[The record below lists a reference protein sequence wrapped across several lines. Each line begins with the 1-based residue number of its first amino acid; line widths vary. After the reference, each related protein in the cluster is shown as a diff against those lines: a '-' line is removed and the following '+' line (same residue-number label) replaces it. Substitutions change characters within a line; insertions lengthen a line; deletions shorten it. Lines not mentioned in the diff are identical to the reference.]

1 MLLPAPPFDQVAMIY
16 LAFIFALAL
25 ACVAGME
32 FVSLMTLETR
42 NRQLK
47 RRVDQLQR
55 ENARLTESL
64 KSAEATVEQMRSEE
78 DEEAWPEMIDDDSVR
93 W

>member
-1 MLLPAPPFDQVAMIY
+1 MIY

-32 FVSLMTLETR
+32 FVCLMTMETS

-47 RRVDQLQR
+47 RRVSELERQNSALNEKLQGLEPLLEEQL
-55 ENARLTESL
+55 
-64 KSAEATVEQMRSEE
+64 EA
-78 DEEAWPEMIDDDSVR
+78 DEEMWPELIDDHSA
-93 W
+93 

>member
-1 MLLPAPPFDQVAMIY
+1 MVY

-32 FVSLMTLETR
+32 FISLMTLEAK
-42 NRQLK
+42 NRQLQ
-47 RRVDQLQR
+47 RRLAELER
-55 ENARLTESL
+55 ENARLAESL
-64 KSAEATVEQMRSEE
+64 RSAEAVIEQHEQLEEE
-78 DEEAWPEMIDDDSVR
+78 DWPELIDDDSAR

>member
-1 MLLPAPPFDQVAMIY
+1 MIY

-25 ACVAGME
+25 ACIAGME

-47 RRVDQLQR
+47 RRVDELER
-55 ENARLTESL
+55 ENARIAESL
-64 KSAEATVEQMRSEE
+64 RNAEALVEQQQDEE
-78 DEEAWPEMIDDDSVR
+78 DEEVWPEMIDDDSVR

>member
-1 MLLPAPPFDQVAMIY
+1 MIY

-25 ACVAGME
+25 ACIAGME
-32 FVSLMTLETR
+32 FVSLMALETK

-47 RRVDQLQR
+47 RRIDELER
-55 ENARLTESL
+55 ENARIAESL
-64 KSAEATVEQMRSEE
+64 RNAEALIEQQQDED

>member
-1 MLLPAPPFDQVAMIY
+1 MVY

-32 FVSLMTLETR
+32 FISLMTLEAK
-42 NRQLK
+42 NRQLQ
-47 RRVDQLQR
+47 RRLTELER

-64 KSAEATVEQMRSEE
+64 RSAEEVIEQQEQLE
-78 DEEAWPEMIDDDSVR
+78 EEAWPELIDDDSAR

>member
-1 MLLPAPPFDQVAMIY
+1 MIY

-32 FVSLMTLETR
+32 FVCLMTIETR

-47 RRVDQLQR
+47 RRISELERQ
-55 ENARLTESL
+55 NSSLTEKLQSVESL
-64 KSAEATVEQMRSEE
+64 LEHHLEE
-78 DEEAWPEMIDDDSVR
+78 DEELWPELIDDNSA
-93 W
+93 

>member
-1 MLLPAPPFDQVAMIY
+1 MVY

-32 FVSLMTLETR
+32 FIYLMGLETK

-47 RRVDQLQR
+47 RRIAQLER
-55 ENARLTESL
+55 DNARIKERSRE
-64 KSAEATVEQMRSEE
+64 AEEQLEQQRKE
-78 DEEAWPEMIDDDSVR
+78 DEESWPELIDDNSLL
-93 W
+93 

>member
-1 MLLPAPPFDQVAMIY
+1 MIY
-16 LAFIFALAL
+16 LAFVFALAL
-25 ACVAGME
+25 ACLAGME
-32 FVSLMTLETR
+32 FITLMALETK

-47 RRVDQLQR
+47 RRVEVLER
-55 ENARLTESL
+55 EKAALSESL
-64 KSAEATVEQMRSEE
+64 RGAEATIEQQRGRE

>member
-1 MLLPAPPFDQVAMIY
+1 MIY

-32 FVSLMTLETR
+32 FVCLMTMETS

-47 RRVDQLQR
+47 RRISELERQNNALNEKLQSLEPLLEQQR
-55 ENARLTESL
+55 EA
-64 KSAEATVEQMRSEE
+64 
-78 DEEAWPEMIDDDSVR
+78 DEELWPELIDDNSA
-93 W
+93 

>member
-1 MLLPAPPFDQVAMIY
+1 MIY

-25 ACVAGME
+25 ACIAGME
-32 FVSLMTLETR
+32 FISLMTLETR

-47 RRVDQLQR
+47 RRIAELER
-55 ENARLTESL
+55 ENARISQNLR
-64 KSAEATVEQMRSEE
+64 SAEFLIEQHREAE
-78 DEEAWPEMIDDDSVR
+78 DKEAWPEMIDDDSVR

>member
-1 MLLPAPPFDQVAMIY
+1 MIY

-32 FVSLMTLETR
+32 FICLMSLETR

-47 RRVDQLQR
+47 RRVSAL
-55 ENARLTESL
+55 ENEKVRLSEMLSN
-64 KSAEATVEQMRSEE
+64 AEQMHAQQPEVE
-78 DEEAWPEMIDDDSVR
+78 EEAWPELIDDNSTR
-93 W
+93 

>member
-1 MLLPAPPFDQVAMIY
+1 MVY

-32 FVSLMTLETR
+32 FISLMTLEAK
-42 NRQLK
+42 NRQLQ
-47 RRVDQLQR
+47 RRLADLER
-55 ENARLTESL
+55 ENARLAESL
-64 KSAEATVEQMRSEE
+64 HSAEAVIEQHEQVEEE
-78 DEEAWPEMIDDDSVR
+78 ETWPELIDDDSPR

>member
-1 MLLPAPPFDQVAMIY
+1 MTY

-32 FVSLMTLETR
+32 FICLMTLETR

-47 RRVDQLQR
+47 QRISELESQNDKLSENLRSVKELLDQNLQ
-55 ENARLTESL
+55 ED
-64 KSAEATVEQMRSEE
+64 
-78 DEEAWPEMIDDDSVR
+78 DEEAWPELIDDNSAR
-93 W
+93 

>member
-1 MLLPAPPFDQVAMIY
+1 MIY

-32 FVSLMTLETR
+32 FVCLMTMETR

-47 RRVDQLQR
+47 QRVSELERQ
-55 ENARLTESL
+55 NGNLTENL
-64 KSAEATVEQMRSEE
+64 RSVKALLDQNLHED
-78 DEEAWPEMIDDDSVR
+78 DEEAWPELIDDNSAR
-93 W
+93 